1 MFLTY
6 LTLISAISI
15 SVIAA
20 GYSIYGLAALFAG
33 AATAIIVMGAVLEV
47 GKLVMASWLYN
58 NWNNPLLPKSIKYYL
73 TSAVVVLVFI
83 TSVGIFGFLSKAH
96 LDQVVPGNTNVLQI
110 QILDEQIEQRQKTI
124 NRSQNQ
130 LTRMDDLVETQ
141 SEETSFFTSSSQ
153 RAISERD
160 KQKEE
165 RLALENTITES
176 LDKINKLSDKRAGI
190 QTKQLKLEA
199 DLGPIK
205 YVAEFIY
212 GDEAKDH
219 FDEAVRWIIII
230 LIFVFDPV
238 AVLMLVSANI
248 SLREARMGKIN
259 PPNASEEIGKFTA
272 NEEVARILAKQKKI
286 WKKERDY
293 ENLVAEMTD
302 EELSKLSPDEI
313 RLKLNQI
320 YEWSDKTDDD
330 RYKNNV

>member
-15 SVIAA
+15 SIIAA
-20 GYSIYGLAALFAG
+20 GYSIYGLAALFSG
-33 AATAIIVMGAVLEV
+33 AATAIIIMGAVLEI

-58 NWNNPLLPKSIKYYL
+58 NWNSPLLPKSIKYYL
-73 TSAVVVLVFI
+73 TTAVVVLVFI

-110 QILDEQIEQRQKTI
+110 HILDEQITQRQKTI
-124 NRSQNQ
+124 DRSQGQ
-130 LTRMDDLVETQ
+130 LTRMDELVETQ
-141 SEETSFFTSSSQ
+141 SKETSFFTSSSQ
-153 RAISERD
+153 RAISER
-160 KQKEE
+160 KQQKEE
-165 RLALENTITES
+165 RLALETTITES
-176 LDKINKLSDKRAGI
+176 LDKINTLSDKRAGI
-190 QTKQLKLEA
+190 QTEQLKLEA

-212 GDEAKDH
+212 GDTAEDH

-248 SLREARMGKIN
+248 SLREARMVEV
-259 PPNASEEIGKFTA
+259 EEVEPSSANA

-293 ENLVAEMTD
+293 EKLVSELTD

-313 RLKLNQI
+313 RLKLSQI
-320 YEWSDKTDDD
+320 YEWNDKDND
-330 RYKNNV
+330 RYRGNI